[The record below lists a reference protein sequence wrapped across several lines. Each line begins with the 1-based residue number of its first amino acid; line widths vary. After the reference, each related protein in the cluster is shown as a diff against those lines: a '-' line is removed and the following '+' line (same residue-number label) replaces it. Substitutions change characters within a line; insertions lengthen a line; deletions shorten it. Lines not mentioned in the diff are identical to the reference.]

1 MNKKSIES
9 MLLDSIQIGV
19 YGVCIFL
26 ALSTAFVFNVFTKNE
41 DVYRI
46 KKTERVC
53 SSSNKCYY
61 LVFTDKGVLKNS
73 DSILNLKFNSSDMH
87 SELDPG
93 NVYNLKTVGIR
104 SGVLSSY
111 PNIIKIGSAE
121 FNYK

>member
-1 MNKKSIES
+1 MNKKFLGSIK
-9 MLLDSIQIGV
+9 IGV
-19 YGVCIFL
+19 YGVCAFL
-26 ALSTAFVFNVFTKNE
+26 VLSTIFAFNVFTKNE

-53 SSSNKCYY
+53 SSSNNCYY

-87 SELDPG
+87 SELNPG

-104 SGVLSSY
+104 SGVGSFY
-111 PNIIKIGSAE
+111 PNIIKIGSVE
-121 FNYK
+121 VNYERI

>member
-1 MNKKSIES
+1 MSKK
-9 MLLDSIQIGV
+9 LLDSMSLNLIKIG
-19 YGVCIFL
+19 GCGFCIFL
-26 ALSTAFVFNVFTKNE
+26 FFAFNIFTKNE

-53 SSSNKCYY
+53 RSSNNCYY

-104 SGVLSSY
+104 AGVLSSY
-111 PNIIKIGSAE
+111 PNIIKVGKVE
-121 FNYK
+121 VNYERK